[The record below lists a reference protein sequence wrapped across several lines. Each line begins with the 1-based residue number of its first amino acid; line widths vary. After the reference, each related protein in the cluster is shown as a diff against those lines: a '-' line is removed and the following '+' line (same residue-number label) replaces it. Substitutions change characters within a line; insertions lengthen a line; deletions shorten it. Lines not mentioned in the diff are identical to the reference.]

1 MERDERKIMKSI
13 ATGDEA
19 PKALLESEPLTE
31 TQKFAREVLFWND
44 EHEKNVME
52 LVQRV
57 TEAGKWDDEMPK
69 IPYTLKGEWV
79 TVEPNDPEIGP
90 EYEINFTNKN

>member
-1 MERDERKIMKSI
+1 MERDEQKIMKPI

-31 TQKFAREVLFWND
+31 AQKFARECLFWND

-52 LVQRV
+52 LIQRV
-57 TEAGKWDDEMPK
+57 TEA
-69 IPYTLKGEWV
+69 
-79 TVEPNDPEIGP
+79 
-90 EYEINFTNKN
+90 